1 MVNFIGEEIHINDIV
16 VYLRNEGCGSST
28 IRKCKFI
35 GIITGFTNLKVRI
48 IQVSRQDEF
57 TYPSGDYL
65 NYGETLV
72 YPKDIICKLN

>member
-48 IQVSRQDEF
+48 IQVSR
-57 TYPSGDYL
+57 
-65 NYGETLV
+65 
-72 YPKDIICKLN
+72 